1 MKRNLMIITFVL
13 FALPVIATAQGSG
26 SSGGG
31 NQPSRPPSSEF
42 PRSEASERP
51 FVVTRM
57 ITAKIAE
64 VDVEAGTMV
73 LEKDGKL
80 SKIKIDR
87 RTKLKADKKTEVGS
101 KKNLSLA
108 DFGVGQTVRVIY
120 IPSEDRIVEVR
131 LRYEKS

>member
-1 MKRNLMIITFVL
+1 MKRNLMISMFVF
-13 FALPVIATAQGSG
+13 FALPVIATAQGSD
-26 SSGGG
+26 SSGGAR
-31 NQPSRPPSSEF
+31 QPSRLPD
-42 PRSEASERP
+42 SEASERP

-64 VDVEAGTMV
+64 VDVEAGTIL

-108 DFGVGQTVRVIY
+108 DFGVGQTVRVTY